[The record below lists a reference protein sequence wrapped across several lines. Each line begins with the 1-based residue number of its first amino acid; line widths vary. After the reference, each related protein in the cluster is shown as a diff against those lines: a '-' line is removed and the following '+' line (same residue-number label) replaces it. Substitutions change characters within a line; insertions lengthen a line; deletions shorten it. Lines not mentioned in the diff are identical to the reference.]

1 MSIHKSKGLEFPVV
15 FLSSAGSGFNMMDL
29 NNDILLHQKIGIG
42 VKYIDYDRQIKYD
55 TISKLALKEKLLEE
69 NLSEEMR
76 ILYVALTRAK
86 EKIYVTAIKK
96 DFNKNK
102 EKMQELVDIYKKE
115 NGKINPILVKK
126 YKKYI
131 DWILL
136 VYMYNFESSKDIF
149 NLNILNRKD
158 VLKKEKTEELS
169 NINIFGIL
177 EECSKDVKN
186 EDILKLKEQLEFEYK
201 YRELRDIPTKE
212 SVTNI
217 VHKNITVDSFEKS
230 EENQE
235 ANENLEI
242 TFHKPKFLVGTEEE
256 KITPAKKG
264 TLVHLCMKNLDFHRD
279 YSLNDV
285 KNLIDDLVK
294 RQIITLVEK
303 DAINPW
309 DIFNFTRSDIWE
321 ELKSAKEYRKEEAF
335 YINVPA
341 KDIIQ
346 TDLEENILTQGIIDL
361 YYITKDDKLV
371 LLDYKTDFFDVKK
384 ISPDEAESTLINRH
398 RPQLMLYKDA
408 LENGLNRKV
417 DMVWIYSTA
426 MGKEIFVE

>member
-1 MSIHKSKGLEFPVV
+1 M
-15 FLSSAGSGFNMMDL
+15 
-29 NNDILLHQKIGIG
+29 
-42 VKYIDYDRQIKYD
+42 KY
-55 TISKLALKEKLLEE
+55 
-69 NLSEEMR
+69 
-76 ILYVALTRAK
+76 
-86 EKIYVTAIKK
+86 
-96 DFNKNK
+96 
-102 EKMQELVDIYKKE
+102 
-115 NGKINPILVKK
+115 
-126 YKKYI
+126 
-131 DWILL
+131 
-136 VYMYNFESSKDIF
+136 
-149 NLNILNRKD
+149 
-158 VLKKEKTEELS
+158 
-169 NINIFGIL
+169 
-177 EECSKDVKN
+177 
-186 EDILKLKEQLEFEYK
+186 
-201 YRELRDIPTKE
+201 
-212 SVTNI
+212 
-217 VHKNITVDSFEKS
+217 
-230 EENQE
+230 
-235 ANENLEI
+235 
-242 TFHKPKFLVGTEEE
+242 
-256 KITPAKKG
+256 
-264 TLVHLCMKNLDFHRD
+264 LDFDRD